1 MSDDL
6 TSDTA
11 SVVAP
16 SAVAPGDDGIVVD
29 SSMPG
34 SHGPMA
40 LGEDYPEEVEVL
52 TVGERR
58 IVLVGT
64 AHISQHS
71 VDLVRQVIERERPD
85 VVCVELDPQRYETL
99 TQRKKWESLDLKQ
112 VIRKKQ
118 LSTLLANLVLAS
130 YQKKLGGQL
139 GIEPGAELLEAAKVA
154 KQYDIPLV
162 LADRDVRATLRR
174 AGAAT
179 SLWRKMLLMSELMAG
194 MIESPEISEEQLQEL
209 KQKDALSELM
219 EGLGQRYPSLKKVLI
234 DERDAYLKEKIHR
247 SEGDKVVAVVGAGH
261 LQGICRALNS
271 DEPVDLEALEVIPS
285 PSPWWKV
292 VAWAIPLLILSSIV
306 YLGATRGAD
315 VAGQGLLAW
324 FLANSI
330 PTAIGALLAGGHPLT
345 ILAGGLAAP
354 FTSLSPVVGAH
365 YVTAFVQVYM
375 RPPVV
380 KEFKTVSEDL
390 GTFSKW
396 WQNKLLRVFLCF
408 LLPGL
413 GSVIGTFVGA
423 GKIATL
429 F

>member
-1 MSDDL
+1 MSDEA
-6 TSDTA
+6 A
-11 SVVAP
+11 SERTVDA
-16 SAVAPGDDGIVVD
+16 IVVD
-29 SSMPG
+29 TSMPG
-34 SHGPMA
+34 AAVQGSDPN
-40 LGEDYPEEVEVL
+40 DYPQEVEIL
-52 TVGERR
+52 DIGGRR

-71 VDLVRQVIERERPD
+71 VDLVRQVIEREQPD

-112 VIRKKQ
+112 VIRKQQ
-118 LSTLLANLVLAS
+118 LSTLLANLILAS

-139 GIEPGAELLEAAKVA
+139 GIEPGAELLEATKVA
-154 KQYDIPLV
+154 KQYDIPIV

-179 SLWRKMLLMSELMAG
+179 SMWRKLWLLSELLVG

-219 EGLGQRYPSLKKVLI
+219 EGLGQRYPALKRVLI
-234 DERDAYLKEKIHR
+234 DERDSYLKEKIHR
-247 SEGDKVVAVVGAGH
+247 SEGRHVVAVVGAGH
-261 LQGICRALNS
+261 LQGIRRALEA
-271 DEPVDLEALEVIPS
+271 DEEVDLKALEFIPPAS
-285 PSPWWKV
+285 KVWKFI
-292 VAWAIPLLILSSIV
+292 AWAIPALILGSIV
-306 YLGATRGAD
+306 YLAASRGLD
-315 VAGQGLLAW
+315 VAGQGLMAW
-324 FLANSI
+324 FLANSV
-330 PTAIGALLAGGHPLT
+330 PTALGALLAGGHPLT

-354 FTSLSPVVGAH
+354 FTSLSPLVGAH
-365 YVTAFVQVYM
+365 YVTAFVQTWV

-396 WQNKLLRVFLCF
+396 WSNRLLRVFLCF
-408 LLPGL
+408 ILPGL

-423 GKIATL
+423 SKIASL

>member
-1 MSDDL
+1 MSENV
-6 TSDTA
+6 A
-11 SVVAP
+11 SEKSS
-16 SAVAPGDDGIVVD
+16 SAGIVVD
-29 SSMPG
+29 TSMPL
-34 SHGPMA
+34 SPA
-40 LGEDYPEEVEVL
+40 AANADDAYPEEVEIL
-52 TVGERR
+52 EVGGRR

-71 VDLVRQVIERERPD
+71 VDLVRQVIEREMPD

-139 GIEPGAELLEAAKVA
+139 GVEPGSELLEATKVA
-154 KQYDIPLV
+154 KQHDIPIV

-179 SLWRKMLLMSELMAG
+179 SMWRKMWLLSELLVG

-219 EGLGQRYPSLKKVLI
+219 EGLGQRYPALKRVLI
-234 DERDAYLKEKIHR
+234 DERDSYLKEKIHQ
-247 SEGDKVVAVVGAGH
+247 SEGKNVVAVVGAGH
-261 LQGICRALNS
+261 LQGIRRALEDN
-271 DEPVDLEALEVIPS
+271 EPVDLASLEVIPAAS
-285 PSPWWKV
+285 KMWKV
-292 VAWAIPLLILSSIV
+292 MAWVIPALILGSIV
-306 YLGATRGAD
+306 YLAASKGVD
-315 VAGQGLLAW
+315 VAGQGLLIW

-345 ILAGGLAAP
+345 ILAGGIAAP

-365 YVTAFVQVYM
+365 YVTAFVQTYV

-380 KEFKTVSEDL
+380 KEFKTVAEDL

-408 LLPGL
+408 ILPGL

-423 GKIATL
+423 GKIASL